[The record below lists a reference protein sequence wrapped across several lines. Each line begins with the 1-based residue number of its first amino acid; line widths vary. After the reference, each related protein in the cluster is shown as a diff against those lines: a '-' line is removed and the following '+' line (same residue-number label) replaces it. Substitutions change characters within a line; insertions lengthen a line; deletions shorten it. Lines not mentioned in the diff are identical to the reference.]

1 MQGRRTAPRLWRR
14 WLLVIAIVV
23 SSVLSQSSP
32 AAGGAEPA
40 LASPFTF
47 RFPDLEGHILDAAD
61 LRGKV
66 VLVNIFATWCPPC
79 LKEMPDLQV
88 LSDTYKEQGLVVV
101 GISLDRPG
109 LMGLATSLRLREHLR
124 RFAAKLHVS
133 YPILLADQAITM
145 MEDGQMVVR
154 QLGGVYGIPMTYI
167 LDRDGQVV
175 HTFIGYRKRAI
186 FEQAVQRVLAR

>member
-1 MQGRRTAPRLWRR
+1 MQRRRLAP
-14 WLLVIAIVV
+14 WLFGVVLVAV
-23 SSVLSQSSP
+23 SVLSYSVYT
-32 AAGGAEPA
+32 AGDAERIPPI
-40 LASPFTF
+40 PFAF
-47 RFPDLEGHILDAAD
+47 RFPDLEGHIVDAAD

-88 LSDTYKEQGLVVV
+88 LSDTYKDQGLVVV

-109 LMGLATSLRLREHLR
+109 LMGLAKSLQLREHLR
-124 RFAAKLHVS
+124 RFAAQLRVS

-145 MEDGQMVVR
+145 MEDGQMMVT
-154 QLGGVYGIPMTYI
+154 QLGGVSGIPTTYI
-167 LDRDGQVV
+167 LNRDGRVV
-175 HTFIGYRKRAI
+175 ETFIGYRKRAV

>member
-14 WLLVIAIVV
+14 WLLVMAIIV

-32 AAGGAEPA
+32 AAGGAEQA

-47 RFPDLEGHILDAAD
+47 RFPDLDGHIVDAAD

-88 LSDTYKEQGLVVV
+88 LSDVYRDQGLVVI
-101 GISLDRPG
+101 GIALDRPG
-109 LMGLATSLRLREHLR
+109 LMGLAPDLQLREHLR
-124 RFAAKLHVS
+124 RFIAGLRVS

-145 MEDGQMVVR
+145 MENGQMVVR
-154 QLGGVYGIPMTYI
+154 ELGGVYGIPMTYI
-167 LDRDGQVV
+167 LDRDGRVV
-175 HTFIGYRKRAI
+175 QTFVGYRKRAT